1 MVAALLFD
9 KLIIE
14 AVKQGELVIEAPDGR
29 KLIDPRTG
37 QLATGPD
44 LPSPGLDA
52 HRYVLHARRVCSW
65 RANTESPW
73 IDLESKDFVI
83 HPGEL
88 VFIETYERLTLSRKI
103 CGTIH
108 GLARLALL
116 GFSPVS
122 STTVHP
128 GWGVGQDGPQPLRIA
143 FHNLGNLSIKIRYKE
158 PIACILFHKSEV
170 EAEIPSPSPQ
180 TVFKMME
187 EAIERHKKTVARR
200 RGYLVCGLLSG
211 VPIFIAVARFFLLPS
226 FLPSPI
232 FAVLAPALDPVLNA
246 TASLAF
252 VYCVYVIFG
261 IKLTS
266 ER

>member
-108 GLARLALL
+108 GLARLTLL
-116 GFSPVS
+116 GLSLVS

-128 GWGVGQDGPQPLRIA
+128 GWGADQDGPQPLRIA
-143 FHNLGNLSIKIRYKE
+143 FHNLGNLPVRIQYKN
-158 PIACILFHKSEV
+158 PIACILFYKSEV
-170 EAEIPSPSPQ
+170 EAGIDPPPPRD
-180 TVFKMME
+180 VFRRME
-187 EAIERHKKTVARR
+187 DAIEQHKKTVARR
-200 RGYLVCGLLSG
+200 RGYRDC
-211 VPIFIAVARFFLLPS
+211 FLL
-226 FLPSPI
+226 FGVLILIAACRLLP
-232 FAVLAPALDPVLNA
+232 FAAALVPVLDPVLYVMF
-246 TASLAF
+246 SLAVVHCF
-252 VYCVYVIFG
+252 YVIRG
-261 IKLTS
+261 IRLTS
-266 ER
+266 EK

>member
-1 MVAALLFD
+1 MVAALLLD

-52 HRYVLHARRVCSW
+52 HRYILHARRVCSW
-65 RANTESPW
+65 RANMESPW

-83 HPGEL
+83 HRGEL

-116 GFSPVS
+116 GLSPVS

-128 GWGVGQDGPQPLRIA
+128 GWGADQDGPQPLRIA
-143 FHNLGNLSIKIRYKE
+143 FHNLGNLPIRIQYKDS
-158 PIACILFHKSEV
+158 IACILFYKSEV
-170 EAEIPSPSPQ
+170 EAGIDPPSPRV
-180 TVFKMME
+180 VFRRME
-187 EAIERHKKTVARR
+187 DAIEQHKKTVARR
-200 RGYLVCGLLSG
+200 RGYRGCVLLFG
-211 VPIFIAVARFFLLPS
+211 VLILIAVARFFLLPS

-246 TASLAF
+246 TVSLTV
-252 VYCVYVIFG
+252 VYCFYVIFG